1 MDSIKQDDC
10 RFGVEDRIQ
19 SILLGYLNT
28 FDKEGVAAVHIP
40 PQFIKKTDVED
51 EGKEKGEEKPGTPP
65 QENEA
70 NKEGS
75 GVPTKEIGTGNV
87 VDSIAIEKPLD
98 ELEKKKEKIEGEEA
112 EKVIKMEDDDD
123 EINEEVPFTITSG
136 SAAGEVEGEEK
147 KAPEEAPNEEAILE
161 RIIEYYNTDKNKL
174 GVVLKNTTIAT
185 HELHNAFQDFVISV
199 DTIKDSEIQNFK
211 ASKGP
216 AIVNNITSVALSL
229 LEPNKAQ
236 VGVSFV
242 FFMFK
247 LMLQDIIDFLG
258 VDEMSLPLFSQ
269 TFEFKTEHFNPDG
282 RLVTLLGL
290 TLLGLSDLGA
300 TREKEGTQN
309 DFYREVCHLLVNHFS
324 RESNRNIEGLNTR
337 NVYEELIYYGI
348 AFNFYNHQIFTI
360 TKMEDEENKK
370 TTTSNPMEEFF
381 VTLAAP
387 INANQSEIPPS
398 KIVGLLKK
406 LTYGMATETAAAI
419 PRGVHTTLISLSPT
433 DPEYYFAV
441 NELFRFLF
449 TPGRNDEILLSTD
462 EVPNGY
468 IEAWVLVLG
477 TLTLKD
483 KGFKNNLISAVLMA
497 LTSPVVPFDK
507 FLENIATTNL
517 KVLEAYRDDVNKV
530 LENVWSIV
538 RETLKEKLNDIK
550 PQYLVALPKSIFEG
564 KDFQDEIE
572 NISFGHKESYFMIH
586 HNSLND
592 PHVLIETIDRLLGN
606 NSK

>member
-1 MDSIKQDDC
+1 MDSIKQDD
-10 RFGVEDRIQ
+10 RKFGVEDRIQ

-40 PQFIKKTDVED
+40 PQFTKKTDVEE

-65 QENEA
+65 QENEVS
-70 NKEGS
+70 KEGS
-75 GVPTKEIGTGNV
+75 GVPTKEIGSENA
-87 VDSIAIEKPLD
+87 VDSIALEKPLD
-98 ELEKKKEKIEGEEA
+98 ELEMKKEKIEGEGA
-112 EKVIKMEDDDD
+112 DKVIKMEDDDD
-123 EINEEVPFTITSG
+123 EIKEEVPFTITSG
-136 SAAGEVEGEEK
+136 STPGEAGSEEK
-147 KAPEEAPNEEAILE
+147 KAPEEAQNEEAILE
-161 RIIEYYNTDKNKL
+161 KIIEYYNTDKNKL

-185 HELHNAFQDFVISV
+185 HELHNAFQDFIISV

-290 TLLGLSDLGA
+290 TLLGLSELGA
-300 TREKEGTQN
+300 TRENEGTQN
-309 DFYREVCHLLVNHFS
+309 NFYREVCHLLVNHFS
-324 RESNRNIEGLNTR
+324 RESKRNVEGLNTR
-337 NVYEELIYYGI
+337 NVCEELIYYGI
-348 AFNFYNHQIFTI
+348 AFNFYDYQSFTI
-360 TKMEDEENKK
+360 TRMEDEENKK

-381 VTLAAP
+381 DTLAIS
-387 INANQSEIPPS
+387 INANKSEIPPS
-398 KIVGLLKK
+398 KIVEVFKR
-406 LTYGMATETAAAI
+406 LTYGMVAETAAAI

-449 TPGRNDEILLSTD
+449 TPERDDEILLSTD
-462 EVPNGY
+462 GVPNGY
-468 IEAWVLVLG
+468 LEAWVLVLG

-483 KGFKNNLISAVLMA
+483 KDFKGNLISAVLMA
-497 LTSPVVPFDK
+497 LTSPKVPFGE
-507 FLENIATTNL
+507 FLEKLATTNL
-517 KVLEAYRDDVNKV
+517 KVLEAYKEDVNRV
-530 LENVWSIV
+530 LENVWAIV
-538 RETLKEKLNDIK
+538 RETLKEKLKGVK
-550 PQYLVALPKSIFEG
+550 PEYLIALPKSIFEG
-564 KDFQDEIE
+564 KDFQNEIE
-572 NISFGHKESYFMIH
+572 DISLDHKESYFRIH
-586 HNSLND
+586 HDNLND
-592 PHVLIETIDRLLGN
+592 PHTLVETIDRLLGN